1 MAKHIVLSYFSS
13 DVIKEFCANN
23 PIDWAD
29 REVANTFGNLLTP
42 TSAMA
47 VFFDLLTQ
55 YGNLFT
61 QSEYVRGAWVTWG
74 DWKSELERDAIVKI
88 EARLY
93 RNFYPSAIDSLHV
106 WALLVESGQFARCI
120 LDTAQDAYSKT
131 DLTVWTCEGNLA
143 KIALSAGNKYSQQ
156 WARYKRRV
164 RGGASDAI
172 NILLPMNRR
181 KFPGNKR
188 WYRLEDL
195 MPVFEALEVEIPTS
209 YQTAMA
215 I

>member
-13 DVIKEFCANN
+13 DAIKEFCANN

-29 REVANTFGNLLTP
+29 REIANTFGNLLTP

-55 YGNLFT
+55 HGSLFT
-61 QSEYVRGAWVTWG
+61 QSEYVQGAWATWDG
-74 DWKSELERDAIVKI
+74 WKSELEKDAIMGI

-93 RNFYPSAIDSLHV
+93 RNFYPSAVDSLHV
-106 WALLVESGQFARCI
+106 WALLVESGQFARCT

-131 DLTVWTCEGNLA
+131 DLTVWTCEGDSV
-143 KIALSAGNKYSQQ
+143 KIALSAGNKYSQK

-164 RGGASDAI
+164 RGGARGAI
-172 NILLPMNRR
+172 SVLLSMSRP

-195 MPVFEALEVEIPTS
+195 IPVFEILEVEIPTS
-209 YQTAMA
+209 CQMAMA